1 MSNPYLA
8 RTAGRAL
15 LALALALG
23 LVLAPAPLLAQ
34 APPPRPQEA
43 AAKASFD
50 AGQKLYDQ
58 RKFADALILF
68 RTAKEAS
75 GSPNAGL
82 MIAHCLLELGA
93 VAGAHD
99 ELKATMRA
107 AAALAP
113 AYPKYARTRDT
124 AATELAALERRIGQL
139 VIVVMDPGA
148 GAVVTLNGSAVPPAS
163 LGVPFALA
171 PGEAIVELTGRGVE
185 AQRRAVTVR
194 AGETKTITLGST
206 SVAAIPLL
214 VAPPAPTGGGVRVAG
229 FIVAGVGVVGA
240 IVFAVAEPIAQ
251 SKFSTLEHACGDVR
265 CVDPKYGAVVASGRT
280 TEAAGGVGLAVSLVG
295 LVGGGLMIAL
305 GGPRSAPARAV
316 ISVSPTT
323 AQLRY
328 ELRF

>member
-1 MSNPYLA
+1 MSNRYLA
-8 RTAGRAL
+8 RTAGSAL
-15 LALALALG
+15 LALGLA
-23 LVLAPAPLLAQ
+23 LAPAPLLAQ

-163 LGVPFALA
+163 LGVPFAVA
-171 PGEAIVELTGRGVE
+171 PGDAIVELTGRGVE

-194 AGETKTITLGST
+194 AGETRTITLVST
-206 SVAAIPLL
+206 SVAAT
-214 VAPPAPTGGGVRVAG
+214 PPPVPAGGGVRVAG

-251 SKFSTLEHACGDVR
+251 SKFSTLEHACGDAR
-265 CVDPKYGAVVASGRT
+265 CVDPKFAAVVASGRT
-280 TEAAGGVGLAVSLVG
+280 TEAVGGVGLAVGLVG

-316 ISVSPTT
+316 ISVSPTG